1 MKTLIATGALALWS
15 LAGIA
20 YASSIAGNCNPV
32 AVKTCGLPFPSDLF
46 MDSATHHLAFDD
58 AVIDTTIDGP
68 VRQQQPMLGQMDP
81 AFTPAKIFNGS
92 TGFSAVGPVL
102 FELPAAAASALP
114 QDGGE
119 LVKVFDIDSGQ
130 RVGIFTRFSRPA
142 RQPQD
147 PARASHVIE
156 IWPRSRLEFGHRY
169 VAVLTTGL
177 RMKTTGSTADFAR
190 SHGMDIA
197 LGLQDASSAA
207 EIALFNAYQ
216 ESLDVL
222 QTNAIT
228 PQQILSATFFTVRQ
242 EQEVTAP
249 LLKMADEI
257 ATRDLHITGLKPGKP
272 LGSPLYG
279 LATLYGRIDLVNF
292 RDATGGVN
300 APYEP
305 IAFAAQENVE
315 VLITAPKVDPAS
327 DIPVALWGHGV
338 GNRKEVTTLGFV
350 RNDALGIATV
360 AIDHPNHGSRINNR
374 DRRQRDYT
382 QAGANPKDVM
392 IMLGAQIQAAI
403 DQVAVMAAVRNSIGA
418 AFDEARPTL
427 PALAHGDGSRIAY
440 HARSYGSMIGVS
452 AVAASHDVLGAHYLS
467 GCGSLVNIMS
477 SSLFWPSSSQ
487 SFPRVASGAEVT
499 FQMAMMQ
506 HYLDIADGLNFAHY
520 YRHPPAGREPK
531 KVAMQYALNDGST
544 LNEICE
550 AQAIVMEL
558 PLLRNVLKPVPLL
571 PHGSDGIDG
580 FEDGYG
586 IYQLPYIIPNVDAR
600 LQKAAQFDARMAQL
614 AQSQG
619 QQPPPPFAPVLKS
632 LLFNDYNG
640 FKTHW
645 NVVTP
650 DSTKKSI
657 DWNCEVMSI
666 APELCERARQAPLAE
681 Q

>member
-1 MKTLIATGALALWS
+1 MKTLLMTGAVALWS

-20 YASSIAGNCNPV
+20 NAGSIAGNCNPV
-32 AVKTCGLPFPSDLF
+32 AIKTCGLPFPSDLF
-46 MDSATHHLAFDD
+46 MDTNAHRLAFDD
-58 AVIDTTIDGP
+58 AVIDTTLDGP
-68 VRQQQPMLGQMDP
+68 VRQQQTMLSQMDP

-92 TGFSAVGPVL
+92 TGFSALGPVL
-102 FELPAAAASALP
+102 FELPSQAANTLP

-119 LVKVFDIDSGQ
+119 LIKVFDIDSGQ
-130 RVGIFTRFSRPA
+130 RVDIVARFSRAA

-147 PARASHVIE
+147 PLLASTVIE

-169 VAVLTTGL
+169 VAVLTTAL
-177 RMKTTGSTADFAR
+177 RKKTATGTEDFTR
-190 SHGMDIA
+190 SHGMEIA
-197 LGLQDASSAA
+197 LGLQPATTTRETALVDAY
-207 EIALFNAYQ
+207 E

-222 QTNAIT
+222 ANNAVT
-228 PQQILSATFFTVRQ
+228 PQQILSATFFTIRQ

-257 ATRDLHITGLKPGKP
+257 AERDLHISELKPGKA
-272 LGSPLYG
+272 LGSLLYG

-292 RDATGGVN
+292 RDNSGGVN
-300 APYEP
+300 APFEP
-305 IAFAAQENVE
+305 IAFPTQENVE
-315 VLITAPKVDPAS
+315 VLITVPQVDPSS

-360 AIDHPNHGSRINNR
+360 AIDHPNHGSRIDNR
-374 DRRQRDYT
+374 DRRQQDYT
-382 QAGANPKDVM
+382 RAGATPKDVM

-403 DQVAVMAAVRNSIGA
+403 DQVAVMAAVRNSIGT
-418 AFDEARPTL
+418 AFDEARATL
-427 PALAHGDGSRIAY
+427 PALGHSDGSRIAY

-467 GCGSLVNIMS
+467 GCGSMINIMS

-499 FQMAMMQ
+499 FQLAMMQ

-520 YRHPPAGREPK
+520 YRNPPAGREPK

-558 PLLRNVLKPVPLL
+558 PLLRDVLKPVPQL
-571 PHGSDGIDG
+571 PHGVDGIDD

-586 IYQLPYIIPNVDAR
+586 IYQLPFIIPDADQR
-600 LQKAAQFDARMAQL
+600 LLKAALFDQRMAEL

-619 QQPPPPFAPVLKS
+619 KQPPPPFAPVLKS

-640 FKTHW
+640 FRTHW
-645 NVVTP
+645 NVVTRE
-650 DSTKKSI
+650 STDRSI
-657 DWNCEVMSI
+657 EWNCEVMSI
-666 APELCERARQAPLAE
+666 APALCERAMQAPLAE

>member
-1 MKTLIATGALALWS
+1 MKALFMSSALALLS
-15 LAGIA
+15 LTTIA
-20 YASSIAGNCNPV
+20 EAKNIAGNCNPV

-46 MDSATHHLAFDD
+46 MDVETQRLEFDD
-58 AVIDTTIDGP
+58 ALIDTTIDGP
-68 VRQQQPMLGQMDP
+68 IRQQQPMLGQMDS
-81 AFTPAKIFNGS
+81 AFTPAKIFNGA
-92 TGFSAVGPVL
+92 TGFSAAGPIL
-102 FELPAAAASALP
+102 FELAAATATVLP

-119 LVKVFDIDSGQ
+119 FVKLFDLDSGQ
-130 RVGIFTRFSRPA
+130 AVEIVPRISKA
-142 RQPQD
+142 AKYPQD
-147 PARASHVIE
+147 PARASNVIE
-156 IWPRSRLEFGHRY
+156 IWPRSRFEFGHRY
-169 VAVLTTGL
+169 VAVLTSGL
-177 RMKTTGSTADFAR
+177 RKKTASGTADFTR
-190 SHGMDIA
+190 SSGMDIA
-197 LGLQDASSAA
+197 LGLRPAVAA
-207 EIALFNAYQ
+207 GEIALFEAYE
-216 ESLDVL
+216 ESLAVL
-222 QTNAIT
+222 QNNAIA

-249 LLKMADEI
+249 LLKMADII
-257 ATRDLHITGLKPGKP
+257 ATRDLRISALHAGLP

-292 RDATGGVN
+292 RGADGGVH

-305 IAFAAQENVE
+305 IAFPAQENVE
-315 VLITAPKVDPAS
+315 VLITVPKVDPAS

-360 AIDHPNHGSRINNR
+360 ATDHPNHGSRIDNR
-374 DRRQRDYT
+374 DRLQRDYT
-382 QAGANPKDVM
+382 RVGATPKDVM
-392 IMLGAQIQAAI
+392 IMLGAQIQASI
-403 DQVAVMAAVRNSIGA
+403 DQIAVMAAVRNSIGS
-418 AFDEARPTL
+418 AFDEARATL
-427 PALAHGDGSRIAY
+427 PALGHGDGSRIAY

-467 GCGSLVNIMS
+467 GCGGLTNIMS

-499 FQMAMMQ
+499 FQLAMMQ

-520 YRHPPAGREPK
+520 YRNPPAGREPK

-550 AQAIVMEL
+550 AQAIVMAL
-558 PLLRNVLKPVPLL
+558 PLLRDVLKPVPKL
-571 PHGSDGIDG
+571 PHGEEGIDG

-586 IYQLPYIIPNVDAR
+586 IYQLPYIIPNVDQR
-600 LQKAAQFDARMAQL
+600 LQKAALFDQRMTAL

-619 QQPPPPFAPVLKS
+619 SAPPAPFAPVLKS

-640 FKTHW
+640 FRTHW
-645 NVVTP
+645 NVVTRE
-650 DSTKKSI
+650 STDRSI
-657 DWNCEVMSI
+657 EWNCDVLRI
-666 APELCERARQAPLAE
+666 PQQLCDRARQAPLAE